1 MLCAGRGRQGNGP
14 ERVRLFVKNLRMVNR
29 QLPTIVALG
38 TTQTLAWAS
47 SYYLP
52 AILADPISRDLG
64 ISSNWFFAAFSMS
77 LVISGLLGPKVGRE
91 IDRVGGRMVL
101 SGSNLIFA
109 AGLALLGA
117 STSWPLLLVAWL
129 FLGVGMG
136 LGLYDA
142 AFGAL
147 GRIYGDNARSAITGI
162 TLIAGF
168 ASTVGW
174 PLSAWGLESIGWRET
189 CYAWAAAHVLIGL
202 PLNLLLPAIKVI
214 KRPDVPTI
222 KPHIPIDRVMVLLSF
237 AFAAAWTVTSAMA
250 AHLPR
255 IVETF
260 GATPAQAIFAGAMIG
275 PAQVAARLLEAGFL
289 RRYHPIFSTRLA
301 CLTHPVGASVIALSG
316 GGAVAAFAVLHGAG
330 NGILTIARGTL
341 PLAIFG
347 PQNYAYRL
355 GLIGAPS
362 RICQALAPLGFGLL
376 IEPLGHAIVLV
387 SSLFSLSALVA
398 LMLLPALS
406 THAVPRTGVAPTEEL
421 KGL

>member
-1 MLCAGRGRQGNGP
+1 MD
-14 ERVRLFVKNLRMVNR
+14 R
-29 QLPTIVALG
+29 QLRLVLALG

-52 AILADPISRDLG
+52 AILADPIAHDLG
-64 ISSNWFFAAFSMS
+64 ISSNWFFAAFSGS
-77 LVISGLLGPKVGRE
+77 LVISGLLGPRVGRQ
-91 IDRVGGRMVL
+91 IDRVGGREVL
-101 SGSNLIFA
+101 SASNVILA

-117 STSWPLLLVAWL
+117 STSVWMMVTAWL
-129 FLGVGMG
+129 LLGVGMG

-147 GRIYGDNARSAITGI
+147 GRIYGDSARKAITGI

-174 PLSAWGLESIGWRET
+174 PLSSLGLETIGWRET
-189 CYAWAAAHVLIGL
+189 CYAWAAVHLVIGL
-202 PLNLLLPAIKVI
+202 PLNMLFLPKTPSAQRVQGPIV
-214 KRPDVPTI
+214 
-222 KPHIPIDRVMVLLSF
+222 KPHILIDRTMILLSF

-255 IVETF
+255 IVEAF
-260 GATPAQAIFAGAMIG
+260 GATPTQAVFAGMMIG
-275 PAQVAARLLEAGFL
+275 PAQVAARVLEASTLSRF
-289 RRYHPIFSTRLA
+289 HPLFSTRLA
-301 CLTHPVGASVIALSG
+301 CVTHPIGACVIGIFG
-316 GGAVAAFAVLHGAG
+316 GGAAAAFTLLHGAG

-347 PQNYAYRL
+347 PENYAYRL

-376 IEPLGHAIVLV
+376 IEPIGRGVVAV
-387 SSLFSLSALVA
+387 SSLLSLAALVA
-398 LMLLPALS
+398 LMLLPAKANAKPAA
-406 THAVPRTGVAPTEEL
+406 AVETA
-421 KGL
+421 